1 MRIFWPNVQTI
12 VKNIMGIAFPSAE
25 LILAQQITVVLFSKQ
40 DSILLIWSNCVLQL
54 FQKSN
59 HKTVRILQFSPF
71 NEASKH

>member
-25 LILAQQITVVLFSKQ
+25 LILAQQITVVLFSEH
-40 DSILLIWSNCVLQL
+40 DSILLIWSNCVLEL

-59 HKTVRILQFSPF
+59 HETVRILQFSPF
-71 NEASKH
+71 NEARKH